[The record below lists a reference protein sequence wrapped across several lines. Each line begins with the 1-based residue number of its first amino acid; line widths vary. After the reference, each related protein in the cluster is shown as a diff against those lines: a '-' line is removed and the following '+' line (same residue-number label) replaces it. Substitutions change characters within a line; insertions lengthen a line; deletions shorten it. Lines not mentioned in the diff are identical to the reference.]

1 MGLRPVPVDKLMAPG
16 ATCHLEWVHS
26 VARKGRFLSTGSCRP
41 EGAYSV
47 NWDVLD
53 DEEGEQEYNDELGQ
67 GCAIRSVIGRGS
79 DPSWVTSVGHV
90 LLGVGHVLP
99 VVVVVIVAVVAL
111 FLHMPPTVLALVDS
125 TALPDRVRGQSTKSR
140 MARSTNRKL
149 VYVRSDSEREITQ
162 RLIQMGALC
171 QAFGCI
177 PGRHRHGRERL
188 RATWSD
194 ELVKSAYK

>member
-1 MGLRPVPVDKLMAPG
+1 MGLRRVPVDKLMAPG
-16 ATCHLEWVHS
+16 ATCQLEWVHS
-26 VARKGRFLSTGSCRP
+26 LARKGRNLSTGMCRL

-47 NWDVLD
+47 HWDVLD
-53 DEEGEQEYNDELGQ
+53 DEEGEQEYDDELGQ
-67 GCAIRSVIGRGS
+67 GCATLSVIGRGS
-79 DPSWVTSVGHV
+79 DPSWVTSVGHF
-90 LLGVGHVLP
+90 LLGVGHFLP
-99 VVVVVIVAVVAL
+99 VVVVVVVAVVAL

-162 RLIQMGALC
+162 LSIQMGALC

-188 RATWSD
+188 RATWSN
-194 ELVKSAYK
+194 ELVNK